1 MSTHRR
7 YAFDTDFTPA
17 GTVQR
22 TGPALT
28 QADLDAAH
36 AKGVAEGRAQA
47 GREAERISAEALALL
62 ADRAATL
69 PAQLDQELLML
80 RQEAIELA
88 HSAAR
93 AIADVALDQFGHARV
108 QAALEAAFDGALRDG
123 PRVQVRLPAEG
134 FDAAK
139 AALEA
144 LAQDH
149 AYPGSLV
156 IRSEAGLRTG
166 DVRIIWAE
174 GLIAHDRATAF
185 AKVEAAVS
193 AALTDLTAGDHA
205 P

>member
-7 YAFDTDFTPA
+7 FAFDTDFTPA
-17 GTVQR
+17 GMIQR
-22 TGPALT
+22 NAPVLT
-28 QADLDAAH
+28 QADVDAAY
-36 AKGVAEGRAQA
+36 AKGLAEGRVLAA
-47 GREAERISAEALALL
+47 REAERISAEALALL
-62 ADRAATL
+62 ATSAAAL
-69 PAQLDQELLML
+69 PAQWGQELQTL
-80 RQEAIELA
+80 RQEAIDLA
-88 HSAAR
+88 HCAGR
-93 AIADVALDQFGHARV
+93 AIADIALDRFGSDRV
-108 QAALEAAFDGALRDG
+108 HAALEAAFDGVLRDG

-149 AYPGSLV
+149 AYPGALI
-156 IRSEAGLRTG
+156 IRSEAGLRAG

-185 AKVEAAVS
+185 AKVEAAVT
-193 AALTDLTAGDHA
+193 AALTDLTAGDQV